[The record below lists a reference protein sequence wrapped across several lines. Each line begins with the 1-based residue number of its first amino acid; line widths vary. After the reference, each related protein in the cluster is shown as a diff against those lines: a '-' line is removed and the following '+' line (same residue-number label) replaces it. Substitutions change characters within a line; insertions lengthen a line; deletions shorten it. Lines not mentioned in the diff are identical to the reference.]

1 MSDLESPS
9 KAAAPV
15 AASHITPRIA
25 PRIAPLIPPYS
36 ADIEAALKRL
46 MPPGVPP
53 LNLFRTL
60 AHNPAALDTF
70 AHNGAL
76 VFRLGSLEATH
87 REIMIQRTCALCGA
101 EYEWGVHAAFFGKRT
116 NLDGAR
122 LAATVHGN
130 AGDPLW
136 NEAEATLIR
145 LADELH
151 ATHTISAPLWD
162 ALQRQWTPPQIIELI
177 VLAGFYHTVS
187 YLVNGLGVELEE
199 FGVRFHEVSEVDET
213 DKGRETGVADRG

>member
-1 MSDLESPS
+1 MPLS
-9 KAAAPV
+9 AP
-15 AASHITPRIA
+15 ASNPP
-25 PRIAPLIPPYS
+25 PRIAPLSPPYP
-36 ADIEAALKRL
+36 ADIDAALTRL

-60 AHNPAALDTF
+60 AHNPAVLATF

-76 VFRLGSLEATH
+76 VYRLGSLDATH

-101 EYEWGVHAAFFGKRT
+101 EYEWGVHAAFFGKSA
-116 NLDGAR
+116 NVEGAR
-122 LAATVHGN
+122 LAATLHGN
-130 AGDPLW
+130 AESPVW

-151 ATHTISAPLWD
+151 ASHTMSASLWA
-162 ALQRQWTPPQIIELI
+162 ALQVHWTPPQIIELI

-187 YLVNGLGVELEE
+187 YLVNGLGVELESA
-199 FGVRFHEVSEVDET
+199 GVRFAQIET
-213 DKGRETGVADRG
+213 VA

>member
-1 MSDLESPS
+1 MPTLESS
-9 KAAAPV
+9 SA
-15 AASHITPRIA
+15 A
-25 PRIAPLIPPYS
+25 PRIASTSARIEPLAPPYPS
-36 ADIEAALKRL
+36 DIEAALTRL

-60 AHNPAALDTF
+60 AHNPAALNTF

-76 VFRLGSLEATH
+76 VFRLGSLDATH

-116 NLDGAR
+116 NLEGER
-122 LAATVHGN
+122 LAATLHGD
-130 AGDPLW
+130 AESPVW
-136 NEAEATLIR
+136 NPGEATLIR

-151 ATHTISAPLWD
+151 ASHTISEPLWD
-162 ALQRQWTPPQIIELI
+162 ALKERWTPPQIIELI

-187 YLVNGLGVELEE
+187 YLVNGLGVELEA
-199 FGVRFHEVSEVDET
+199 FGVRFPQAARPD
-213 DKGRETGVADRG
+213 D